1 MTRDFNLYETWKDF
15 YFQSSNTFDEK
26 VKEDFPTQGVGQ
38 VLEMNLLFKKMLDE
52 MTENYLESVNIP
64 TRNDLA
70 SISSLIINVDSKVD
84 DLEELVEGLALTQP
98 SQSLQKEL
106 TNVKKDVKNLDQKL
120 NEILS
125 ILNSQNVEKTKT
137 TSTTTPTQA
146 KTTAA
151 STQAKTTAAS
161 TQAKTTAASTQAK
174 N

>member
-84 DLEELVEGLALTQP
+84 DLEELVEGLASTQP

-120 NEILS
+120 NEILT
-125 ILNSQNVEKTKT
+125 ILNSQNVEKAKT
-137 TSTTTPTQA
+137 TSTTT
-146 KTTAA
+146 
-151 STQAKTTAAS
+151 S

>member
-120 NEILS
+120 NEILT
-125 ILNSQNVEKTKT
+125 ILNSQNVEKAKA
-137 TSTTTPTQA
+137 TSTTT
-146 KTTAA
+146 

-161 TQAKTTAASTQAK
+161 SQAK